1 MHTILIGAH
10 ILSNETTSTH
20 INLDELLPLKIPIFS
35 GIGADNTALILEHI
49 ATNGPLLKYD
59 IFKNL
64 GFVRYSTVSRRID
77 DLRKR
82 GYLAEAGKRST
93 TRGKRLEESMYGL
106 TWRGFVASLSSQK
119 VRANITDVLRKN
131 PLLTLPEKESILVV
145 LDEIITPE
153 EFETISRP
161 ILEAYLK
168 AIPNLELISDD
179 QLWVWF
185 FAIKDFPRLPDNFK
199 LSKMPENALE
209 LLDRPAILKVVKE
222 RIAPLIKQKTE
233 EITTLYIL
241 FRALNE
247 LSNFIIKLDEAEK
260 PSIQVKEYLEVQM
273 PKSFSEVQN
282 ETNNKP

>member
-10 ILSNETTSTH
+10 ILSNETTSKH
-20 INLDELLPLKIPIFS
+20 INLDELLPLKIPVFS

-49 ATNGPLLKYD
+49 ATSGPLLKYD

-64 GFVRYSTVSRRID
+64 CFVRYSTVSRRID

-93 TRGKRLEESMYGL
+93 ARGKRIEESMYGL

-119 VRANITDVLRKN
+119 VRANITNVLRKN
-131 PLLTLPEKESILVV
+131 PLLTLPEKESVLIV
-145 LDEIITPE
+145 LDEIITAE
-153 EFETISRP
+153 EFETISRL
-161 ILEAYLK
+161 ILEAYLN

-185 FAIKDFPRLPDNFK
+185 FAMKDFPRLPDNFK

-209 LLDRPAILKVVKE
+209 LLDRPSILKVVKE

-233 EITTLYIL
+233 EITAIYKL
-241 FRALNE
+241 FRALND
-247 LSNFIIKLDEAEK
+247 LSNFVMKIDGSEK
-260 PSIQVKEYLEVQM
+260 PSILIKEYLEVQM
-273 PKSFSEVQN
+273 PKSFS
-282 ETNNKP
+282 